1 MNDVHAVAV
10 NTVASVGM
18 GSIAGMAIA
27 ILKGYSVPATAFSMG
42 MNWGILGLPFY
53 SLRSGMMAHR
63 RKLNHENKIEN
74 FVRRDRDELLSSAFA
89 GAVVGG
95 VAGYI
100 YRGKSGLSPGF
111 FMFTGM
117 ALTGQVAY
125 TLLRH
130 LRIYM
135 ALNNSETLGQELTH
149 TSLKDK
155 ITFQKFKTKDEKEVD
170 TKKWDPIRDAFEGMV
185 SLIGSV
191 VDIPEWASPL
201 TKALDEDYRRELN
214 SKIRALEDEIQRLK
228 G

>member
-1 MNDVHAVAV
+1 MNDVHNVAV
-10 NTVASVGM
+10 NTLNTAGM

-27 ILKGYSVPATAFSMG
+27 VFKGYSVPATAFSMG

-53 SLRSGMMAHR
+53 SLRSGMISYR

-89 GAVVGG
+89 GAVVGIA
-95 VAGYI
+95 AGYI
-100 YRGKSGLSPGF
+100 YRGRYGISPGF
-111 FMFTGM
+111 FMFTGIAM
-117 ALTGQVAY
+117 TGQVAY

-135 ALNNSETLGQELTH
+135 ALNNSTTLKEH
-149 TSLKDK
+149 NYTSLKDK
-155 ITFQKFKTKDEKEVD
+155 ITFQKFKMNDAKEAD

-185 SLIGSV
+185 SLIASV

-214 SKIRALEDEIQRLK
+214 AKIRALEDEIQRLK